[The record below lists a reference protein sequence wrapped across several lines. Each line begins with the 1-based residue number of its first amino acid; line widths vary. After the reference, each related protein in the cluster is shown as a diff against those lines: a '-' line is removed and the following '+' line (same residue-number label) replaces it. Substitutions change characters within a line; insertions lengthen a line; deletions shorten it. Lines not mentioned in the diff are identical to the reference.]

1 MNMSDIAGVTQSVQE
16 RTRRRLIL
24 MVADVPADA

>member
-1 MNMSDIAGVTQSVQE
+1 MSDMAVVTQSVQE
-16 RTRRRLIL
+16 WTRWRLIL